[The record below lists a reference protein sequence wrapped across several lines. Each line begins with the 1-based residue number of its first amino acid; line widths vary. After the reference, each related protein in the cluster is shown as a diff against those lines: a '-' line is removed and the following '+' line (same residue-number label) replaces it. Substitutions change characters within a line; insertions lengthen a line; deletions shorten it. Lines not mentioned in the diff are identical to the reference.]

1 MERRKFI
8 NRSLIGASAAV
19 ITGVSSRANEPSQNF
34 NVEDS
39 KELQS
44 MTSDIEPISIEEIK
58 ERVKKAQGLMIEK
71 GIDALLLDAGTS
83 LKYFTGLSWWPSERP
98 LVAVLPSAGEISY
111 ICPGFE
117 EERLLEILKVG
128 KKVFAWQEDES
139 PFEQIALALKESN
152 ISNGRIG
159 IEERTRFF
167 IYNGIKK
174 IAPHFE
180 YVSGDPI
187 TLPCRIIKTPTEI
200 ALMQRA
206 TNITI
211 KAIQIGFESLKEGSS
226 PSIFSAVVAKAHRE
240 MGASHQFAMANF
252 AEASAFPH
260 GSSKPQKLKKG
271 DVVLVDCGCTVQGYN
286 SDISRTIVFGA
297 EPTSRQQEIWN
308 LEKRAQAA
316 GYEAAQVGAPLHNVD
331 AAARKVLTDAGFG
344 PGYNLP
350 GLPHRTGHGIGM
362 DGHEWGNAVRNNQ
375 RIIEPG
381 MCFSIEPNISIVG
394 EFGVRLEDCVYIT
407 DEGPKWF
414 SEPSPSIKQP
424 FI

>member
-1 MERRKFI
+1 MKRRKFI

-19 ITGVSSRANEPSQNF
+19 ITSVGSCANEPAQNSE
-34 NVEDS
+34 VEDS
-39 KELQS
+39 KKMQS
-44 MTSDIEPISIEEIK
+44 MTNDIEPISIEEIK
-58 ERVKKAQGLMIEK
+58 GRVKKAQGLMVEK
-71 GIDALLLDAGTS
+71 GIAALLLDAGTS

-98 LVAVLPSAGEISY
+98 LVAVIPSTGEISY

-117 EERLLEILKVG
+117 EERLHEILKVG
-128 KKVFAWQEDES
+128 EKVYAWQEDEN
-139 PFEQIALALKESN
+139 PFEQLAMALKDFN

-159 IEERTRFF
+159 IEERLRFF

-187 TLPCRIIKTPTEI
+187 TIPCRIIKTPTEI

-226 PSIFSAVVAKAHRE
+226 PSVFSAAVEKAHRE

-297 EPTSRQQEIWN
+297 EPTPRQQEIWD

-316 GYEAAQVGAPLHNVD
+316 GFEAAQVSAPLHNVD

-344 PGYNLP
+344 PGYQLP

-362 DGHEWGNAVRNNQ
+362 NGHEWGNAVRNNQ

-394 EFGVRLEDCVYIT
+394 EFGMRLEDCVYIT
-407 DEGPKWF
+407 DEGPIWF

-424 FI
+424 FA

>member
-8 NRSLIGASAAV
+8 NKSLIGASAAV
-19 ITGVSSRANEPSQNF
+19 FTGASSYANEPRQNPK
-34 NVEDS
+34 VSDS
-39 KELQS
+39 IKLRS
-44 MTSDIEPISIEEIK
+44 ITKDIAPISIEELKGRII
-58 ERVKKAQGLMIEK
+58 KAQGLMLEH
-71 GIDALLLDAGTS
+71 GINALLLDAGTS
-83 LKYFTGLSWWPSERP
+83 LTYFTGIPWWPSERP
-98 LVAVLPSAGEISY
+98 LVAVIPSSGEICY

-117 EERLLEILKVG
+117 EERLHEIIKLGGKVY
-128 KKVFAWQEDES
+128 AWQEDES
-139 PFEQIALALKESN
+139 PFEKIVLALKESN

-159 IEERTRFF
+159 IEERLRFF

-174 IAPHFE
+174 VAPHLE

-187 TLPCRIIKTPTEI
+187 TIPCRIIKTPAEI

-211 KAIQIGFESLKEGSS
+211 EAIKIGFQSLKEGSS
-226 PSIFSAVVAKAHRE
+226 PSVFSMAVAKAHRDL
-240 MGASHQFAMANF
+240 GANHEFAMANF

-260 GSSKPQKLKKG
+260 GSSKPQILKKG

-286 SDISRTIVFGA
+286 SDISRTIVFGVA
-297 EPTSRQQEIWN
+297 PTVRQQEIWD

-316 GYEAAQVGAPLHNVD
+316 GFEAAKVGAPLHNVD

-344 PGYNLP
+344 PGYKLP

-394 EFGVRLEDCVYIT
+394 EFGVRLEDCVYISN
-407 DEGPKWF
+407 EGAKWF
-414 SEPSPSIKQP
+414 SEPSPSIHQP
-424 FI
+424 FV

>member
-8 NRSLIGASAAV
+8 NRSLIGASAAI
-19 ITGVSSRANEPSQNF
+19 ITSVGSCANEPAHNSK
-34 NVEDS
+34 VEDS
-39 KELQS
+39 KKLQS
-44 MTSDIEPISIEEIK
+44 MTNDIEPITIEEIK
-58 ERVKKAQGLMIEK
+58 GRVKKAQRLMVEE
-71 GIDALLLDAGTS
+71 GIAALLLDAGTS

-98 LVAVLPSAGEISY
+98 LVAVIPSIGEISY

-128 KKVFAWQEDES
+128 EKVYAWQEDEN
-139 PFEQIALALKESN
+139 PFEQMALALKDFN
-152 ISNGRIG
+152 ILNGRIG
-159 IEERTRFF
+159 IEERLRFF

-187 TLPCRIIKTPTEI
+187 TIPCRIIKTPTEI
-200 ALMQRA
+200 ALMQKA
-206 TNITI
+206 TNITV

-226 PSIFSAVVAKAHRE
+226 PSVFSAAVEKAHRE
-240 MGASHQFAMANF
+240 MGAIHQFAMANF

-297 EPTSRQQEIWN
+297 EPTSRQQEIWD

-316 GYEAAQVGAPLHNVD
+316 GFEAAQVGAPLHNVD
-331 AAARKVLTDAGFG
+331 AAARKVLIDAGFG
-344 PGYNLP
+344 PGYKLP

-362 DGHEWGNAVRNNQ
+362 NGHEWGNAVRNNQ
-375 RIIEPG
+375 RIVEPG

-407 DEGPKWF
+407 DEGPIWF

-424 FI
+424 FV